1 MPPAREI
8 GSRHGI
14 EDLLPQLWRAR
25 PSASPAGLAQPRRNM
40 AVSCDAAWQCSC
52 TQVRTGS
59 NDHEQAPGARETVKV
74 GDVMT
79 KQPAVVGL
87 DTPVREA
94 AELMRSKVVR
104 HLPVVDEAGHV
115 AGILTDRDLRHA
127 AFMPALAEQA
137 GWEPHRAKAP
147 RVRDVMTWSV
157 VTTHPDTPL
166 VQAALTMFQRRIG
179 SLPVV
184 ADGRLVGIVTEWD
197 VFTGLR
203 GGRRVDEATDPFLW

>member
-1 MPPAREI
+1 
-8 GSRHGI
+8 
-14 EDLLPQLWRAR
+14 
-25 PSASPAGLAQPRRNM
+25 
-40 AVSCDAAWQCSC
+40 
-52 TQVRTGS
+52 
-59 NDHEQAPGARETVKV
+59 VKV

-79 KQPAVVGL
+79 KQPTVVGL

-104 HLPVVDEAGHV
+104 HLPVVDQAGHV
-115 AGILTDRDLRHA
+115 LGIVTDRDLRHA
-127 AFMPALAEQA
+127 AFMPALAEQV
-137 GWEPHRAKAP
+137 GLEPRRVKAP

-157 VTTHPDTPL
+157 VTTGPDTPL

-184 ADGRLVGIVTEWD
+184 TDGRLVGILTERD

-203 GGRRVDEATDPFLW
+203 GGRAVAPETDAFLW

>member
-1 MPPAREI
+1 MTDGAPLSGSLPRE
-8 GSRHGI
+8 
-14 EDLLPQLWRAR
+14 
-25 PSASPAGLAQPRRNM
+25 
-40 AVSCDAAWQCSC
+40 AV
-52 TQVRTGS
+52 T
-59 NDHEQAPGARETVKV
+59 V

-79 KQPAVVGL
+79 KQPMVVGL

-104 HLPVVDEAGHV
+104 HLPVVDTAGHV
-115 AGILTDRDLRHA
+115 LGIVTDRDLRHA
-127 AFMPALAEQA
+127 AFMPALAEQV
-137 GWEPHRAKAP
+137 GREPHRVKAP

-157 VTTHPDTPL
+157 VTTHPQITV

-184 ADGRLVGIVTEWD
+184 AGDGRLVGILTEWD

-203 GGRRVDEATDPFLW
+203 GGHAGDEATNPFLW

>member
-1 MPPAREI
+1 M
-8 GSRHGI
+8 
-14 EDLLPQLWRAR
+14 
-25 PSASPAGLAQPRRNM
+25 
-40 AVSCDAAWQCSC
+40 
-52 TQVRTGS
+52 
-59 NDHEQAPGARETVKV
+59 KV

-79 KQPAVVGL
+79 KQPTVVGL

-104 HLPVVDEAGHV
+104 HLPVVDQAGHV
-115 AGILTDRDLRHA
+115 LGIVTDRDLRHA
-127 AFMPALAEQA
+127 AFMPALAEQV
-137 GWEPHRAKAP
+137 GLEPRRVKAP

-157 VTTHPDTPL
+157 VTTGPDTPL

-184 ADGRLVGIVTEWD
+184 ADGRLVGILTERD

-203 GGRRVDEATDPFLW
+203 GGRAVAPETDAFLW